1 MDTVD
6 ITQTRQ
12 DSLEVELTT
21 LGEVGLG
28 SIVVKLEKSRAAL
41 DRRLNHTWWSDFGD
55 STLVEALSEST
66 EEESTES
73 HNRGGDFTTEFEMSK
88 VGSDRGLSVL

>member
-1 MDTVD
+1 M
-6 ITQTRQ
+6 
-12 DSLEVELTT
+12 
-21 LGEVGLG
+21 GEVGLG

-41 DRRLNHTWWSDFGD
+41 DRRLNHTRGSDFGD

-73 HNRGGDFTTEFEMSK
+73 HNRRGDFTTEFEMSK
-88 VGSDRGLSVL
+88 VSSDRGLSVL